1 VTVPKADYSALL
13 QTLVRHKVAFIVV
26 GGVSAVLHGVPIT
39 TLDLDIVHSLESDNL
54 RRLISAMH
62 DLEACYRGR
71 GDQRLLPSA
80 TTLASSG
87 HHLLITRFGPLDVLG
102 TIGTGRGYEDLQE
115 HTVELQVHNFT
126 VHVLSL
132 EKLIEIKEETGLDK
146 DKAVL
151 PVLRRTLEEKMKR

>member
-1 VTVPKADYSALL
+1 MTIPKADYSALL

-26 GGVSAVLHGVPIT
+26 GGVSAVLHGVPIS

-54 RRLISAMH
+54 RRLISALH
-62 DLEACYRGR
+62 ELEVCYRGR

-80 TTLASSG
+80 TTLASGS

-115 HTVELQVHNFT
+115 YTVELQVHDFT

-151 PVLRRTLEEKMKR
+151 PILRRTLEEKMKR